1 MNALAFAWRS
11 LVRQPARALLG
22 VVGVAAVAALL
33 FDMLLLS
40 RGLVLSMQEL
50 LDRGGF
56 DVRVTAT
63 QSTPGSGPRIRHA
76 SQAAAALAALPEVD
90 EVVPVRLGDAAIES
104 SDRAQPLFVSI
115 FGADT
120 SRRRPWTVVEGRD
133 VTGSGAPTGEILL
146 NRGLA
151 DRLKLGPGDA
161 VTLRASC
168 GAGASVLPSVTLHVV
183 GIAQFPFD
191 TPTQMSAG
199 TTLGDA
205 VRACGGAGSD
215 EADMLLVASSGR
227 ADAEDARAAIHRL
240 RPDLYAL
247 TNEQVVARLQL
258 ADFSYFRQISA
269 VLVTVT
275 LSFAFLLITVLL
287 TVSVNQRLGEIAA
300 LRALGFSRRRVVADV
315 VCESAL
321 IVGVGGAMALPVGM
335 ALAGWLD
342 RILKAMPGIPLE
354 LHFFV
359 FEPRA
364 VAVHVA
370 LLTATAI
377 LAAIYPMRIVARL
390 PIAATLR
397 NEVIS

>member
-11 LVRQPARALLG
+11 LVRQPARAALG
-22 VVGVAAVAALL
+22 IVGVAAVAALL
-33 FDMLLLS
+33 FDMLMLS
-40 RGLVLSMQEL
+40 RGLALSMEEL

-76 SQAAAALAALPEVD
+76 SQTAAALAALPEVD
-90 EVVPVRLGDAAIES
+90 EAVPVRLGDAEIDSHDS
-104 SDRAQPLFVSI
+104 SRPLLVSI
-115 FGADT
+115 FGADA
-120 SRRRPWTVVEGRD
+120 SRRRPWAVVEGHD
-133 VTGSGAPTGEILL
+133 VAGTGTATGEMLL

-151 DRLKLGPGDA
+151 DKLGRGPGEA

-168 GAGASVLPSVTLHVV
+168 GAGTSVLPSVTLHVV
-183 GIAQFPFD
+183 GIAAFPFD
-191 TPTQMSAG
+191 TPTQLSAA

-205 VRACGGAGSD
+205 VRACGGQGPD
-215 EADMLLVASSGR
+215 EADMVLVASSGR
-227 ADAEDARAAIHRL
+227 ADAEDARAAIRRL
-240 RPDLYAL
+240 RPDLHAL
-247 TNEQVVARLQL
+247 TNEQVVARLQQ

-275 LSFAFLLITVLL
+275 LSFAFILITVLL

-315 VCESAL
+315 FCESAL
-321 IVGVGGAMALPVGM
+321 MVGIGGATALPLGM
-335 ALAGWLD
+335 ALARWLD
-342 RILKAMPGIPLE
+342 RILKSMPGIPQE

-364 VAVHVA
+364 LAVHVS
-370 LLTATAI
+370 LLVATAI
-377 LAAIYPMRIVARL
+377 LAALYPMRIVARL

>member
-63 QSTPGSGPRIRHA
+63 QSTPGSGPRIRQA
-76 SQAAAALAALPEVD
+76 SRAAAALAALPEVD

>member
-11 LVRQPARALLG
+11 LVRQPARAALG
-22 VVGVAAVAALL
+22 IVGVASVAALL
-33 FDMLLLS
+33 FDMLMLS
-40 RGLVLSMQEL
+40 RGLALSMQAL

-76 SQAAAALAALPEVD
+76 SQTAAALAALPEVD
-90 EVVPVRLGDAAIES
+90 EAVPLRLGDAEIES
-104 SDRAQPLFVSI
+104 RDSVRPLLVSI

-120 SRRRPWTVVEGRD
+120 SRRRPWAVVEGRD
-133 VTGSGAPTGEILL
+133 VAGTGTPTGEMLL

-151 DRLKLGPGDA
+151 DLLGRGPGQA

-168 GAGASVLPSVTLHVV
+168 GAGTSVVPSVTLHVV
-183 GIAQFPFD
+183 GIAEFPFD
-191 TPTQMSAG
+191 TPTQMSAA

-205 VRACGGAGSD
+205 VHACGGQGPD
-215 EADMLLVASSGR
+215 EADMVLVASSGR

-240 RPDLYAL
+240 RPDLNTL
-247 TNEQVVARLQL
+247 TNEQVVARLQQ

-275 LSFAFLLITVLL
+275 LSFAFILITVLL

-315 VCESAL
+315 FCESAL
-321 IVGVGGAMALPVGM
+321 IVGTGGAMALPLGM
-335 ALAGWLD
+335 ALARWLD

-364 VAVHVA
+364 VVVHVS
-370 LLTATAI
+370 LLIATAI
-377 LAAIYPMRIVARL
+377 LAALYPMRIVARL

>member
-11 LVRQPARALLG
+11 LVRQPARCVLG
-22 VVGVAAVAALL
+22 IVGVAAVAALL
-33 FDMLLLS
+33 FDMLMLS
-40 RGLVLSMQEL
+40 RGLALSMQDL

-76 SQAAAALAALPEVD
+76 SQTAAALAALPEVD
-90 EVVPVRLGDAAIES
+90 EAVPLRLGDAEIDS
-104 SDRAQPLFVSI
+104 SASIRPLFVSI

-120 SRRRPWTVVEGRD
+120 SRRRPWAVVEGRD
-133 VTGSGAPTGEILL
+133 VAGTGAATGEMLL

-151 DRLKLGPGDA
+151 DLLGRGPGAA

-168 GAGASVLPSVTLHVV
+168 GAGTSVLPSVTLHVV
-183 GIAQFPFD
+183 GIAEFPFD
-191 TPTQMSAG
+191 TPTQMSAA

-205 VRACGGAGSD
+205 VRACGGQGPD
-215 EADMLLVASSGR
+215 EADMVLVASSGR

-240 RPDLYAL
+240 RPDLNAL
-247 TNEQVVARLQL
+247 TNEQVVARLQQ

-269 VLVTVT
+269 VLVAVT
-275 LSFAFLLITVLL
+275 MSFAFILIAVLL

-315 VCESAL
+315 FCESAL
-321 IVGVGGAMALPVGM
+321 IVGIGGAIALPLGM
-335 ALAGWLD
+335 ALARWLD

-364 VAVHVA
+364 VAVHVS
-370 LLTATAI
+370 LLIATAI
-377 LAAIYPMRIVARL
+377 LAALYPMRIVARL